1 MRAILSWKIDTGIYA
16 YIVPIGNTGSHIY
29 GPIGEDTGQWR
40 EIVNT
45 ASAWDESKYHDH
57 FEYMAAEVRNKY
69 GIKMTYENDG
79 LFEEEASDMVLL
91 SVDDISDSGNP
102 LVTKEA
108 LDRTLRKFRDE
119 VCGMTMSITSR
130 LESNVA
136 KSLKEFSADTH
147 NKIVHRTEL
156 LKSAVT
162 SATRELSGFTVN
174 LSAVTAGLEDKN
186 REFGGTIYEY
196 TGKVENVMTAV
207 TGMGTRISGFTE
219 KIENNFVKF
228 SGTVM
233 TAVDGIS
240 SGFTSLKKGY
250 EAIELDFGKLGG
262 QYQVLSGHVAAFSGS
277 VAQLRPVIDS
287 VGGSLTVLSGKVG
300 TMSGA
305 LAQAETDVRSLSG
318 SVNSAFSM
326 YEAIDTELGRV
337 VGTYSAALETVRL
350 NLDTLSSMTADY
362 DRVVSAGGTAGN
374 IFTAVTTMQT
384 TIGIMSDTIA
394 SLQSSIGN
402 IDTSMMNSAQNSI
415 SSLSA
420 MTTEMGDM
428 YEWYKQSGQTIN
440 DFITNPSTGLN
451 PNPPIVDETGITTA
465 SAVRAAAMNSSS
477 AGTFEYVSPN
487 GRYGLRIGDDGIM
500 FMGGGEW
507 ISVPDD
513 FFQGK

>member
-1 MRAILSWKIDTGIYA
+1 MRAILSWKIDTGTYA
-16 YIVPIGNTGSHIY
+16 YITEIGNTGSHIY

-40 EIVNT
+40 EIVAA
-45 ASAWDESKYHDH
+45 ASAWDESKYRAH
-57 FEYMAAEVRNKY
+57 FEEMADEVRNKY
-69 GIKMTYENDG
+69 GIEMTYGNDG
-79 LFEEEASDMVLL
+79 LFEDGSSDMVLL
-91 SVDDISDSGNP
+91 SVDDISSSGNP

-119 VCGMTMSITSR
+119 ICGMTISISSGIGSSVVQSLNR
-130 LESNVA
+130 L
-136 KSLKEFSADTH
+136 SADTH
-147 NKIVHRTEL
+147 DKIVYRTEL
-156 LKSAVT
+156 IKSAVT
-162 SATRELSGFTVN
+162 SATTELFEHAVS
-174 LSAVTAGLEDKN
+174 LSAVTAGLEEKN
-186 REFGGTIYEY
+186 KEFGGTIYEY
-196 TGKVENVMTAV
+196 TGKVENVVTAV
-207 TGMGTRISGFTE
+207 TNMDSRLSGFTE
-219 KIENNFVKF
+219 RIENDFVKF

-233 TAVDGIS
+233 TAVDGIN

-250 EAIELDFGKLGG
+250 EAIELDFGELGG
-262 QYQVLSGHVAAFSGS
+262 QYQVLSGYVAGFSGS
-277 VAQLRPVIDS
+277 VAQLRPLIDS
-287 VGGSLTVLSGKVG
+287 VGGSLTLLSGYVG
-300 TMSGA
+300 TISGTVM
-305 LAQAETDVRSLSG
+305 QAETDVRALSG

-402 IDTSMMNSAQNSI
+402 IDTSMMSNAQNSI

-477 AGTFEYVSPN
+477 ADTFEYVSPN

-500 FMGGGEW
+500 LMGGGEW

>member
-1 MRAILSWKIDTGIYA
+1 MRAILSWKIDTGVYA
-16 YIVPIGNTGSHIY
+16 YIVEIGNTGSHIY

-45 ASAWDESKYHDH
+45 ASAWDES
-57 FEYMAAEVRNKY
+57 EYRARFDDMAAEVREKY
-69 GIKMTYENDG
+69 RIEMTYENDG
-79 LFEEEASDMVLL
+79 LFEDGVSDMVLL
-91 SVDDISDSGNP
+91 SVDDISNSGNP
-102 LVTKEA
+102 LVTKET
-108 LDRTLRKFRDE
+108 LDRTLREFRDE

-136 KSLKEFSADTH
+136 KSLNDFSAET
-147 NKIVHRTEL
+147 NKKIVYRTEL

-162 SATRELSGFTVN
+162 SATRELSGYTVS
-174 LSAVTAGLEDKN
+174 LSAVTAGLEEKN
-186 REFGGTIYEY
+186 KEFGGTIYEY
-196 TGKVENVMTAV
+196 TGKVENAMTAV
-207 TGMGTRISGFTE
+207 TGISTRLSGFTE
-219 KIENNFVKF
+219 RIESDFVKF
-228 SGTVM
+228 SGSVM
-233 TAVDGIS
+233 TAVNGIN
-240 SGFTSLKKGY
+240 SGFTSLKNGY
-250 EAIELDFGKLGG
+250 DAIEVNFGELDNR
-262 QYQVLSGHVAAFSGS
+262 YQVLSGYVVGFSGS
-277 VAQLRPVIDS
+277 VAELRPLIDS

-300 TMSGA
+300 TVSEA
-305 LAQAETDVRSLSG
+305 VARAETDVRSLSG

-326 YEAIDTELGRV
+326 YEAIDTELDTV
-337 VGTYSAALETVRL
+337 IGTYSAALETVRL

-402 IDTSMMNSAQNSI
+402 IDTSMMSSAQNSI

-420 MTTEMGDM
+420 MTTQMGDM

-451 PNPPIVDETGITTA
+451 PNPPIVEETGITTT

-500 FMGGGEW
+500 LMGGGEW
-507 ISVPDD
+507 ISLPDD
-513 FFQGK
+513 FFKGN